1 MNYSL
6 NITKHAERDI
16 QAAADYIEFNLY
28 DQKASDDLLDEVEA
42 SITEL
47 CNYPLKYQ
55 LAEDAVLR
63 NWGIRYFSVKNYLVF
78 YVVEKN
84 MIYVVRFLY
93 QKRDWISILQRE
105 GIDKQ

>member
-28 DQKASDDLLDEVEA
+28 DQKASDDLLDAVEA
-42 SITEL
+42 SVSEL
-47 CNYPLKYQ
+47 RNYPLKYQ
-55 LAEDAVLR
+55 LAEDAVLKT
-63 NWGIRYFSVKNYLVF
+63 WGIRYFSVKNYLVF

-84 MIYVVRFLY
+84 MIYIVRFLN
-93 QKRDWISILQRE
+93 QKRDWISILRRE
-105 GIDKQ
+105 GIDNH